1 MSLEN
6 VKVGDWLK
14 VQVTEIIPGLDYP
27 IKCGEVEFNM
37 DGEYITGEG
46 QDAFPM
52 EEQDPQGKWMMVSND
67 LKNWSKRKVLMEKN
81 GKFLYWVMAGTDEDL
96 EEAMDLGVAE
106 YAKEVEEVEEPIDL
120 NGNPIQAED
129 ELTLDQWAEKLK
141 PYLKPRK
148 Q

>member
-14 VQVTEIIPGLDYP
+14 VQVTEIIPRLDYP

-37 DGEYITGEG
+37 EGEYITDDG
-46 QDAFPM
+46 QTAFPM
-52 EEQDPQGKWMMVSND
+52 EEPDPQGKWMMVSND
-67 LKNWSKRKVLMEKN
+67 KAHWSKRKVLMEKN
-81 GKFLYWVMAGTDEDL
+81 GSFLYWIMAATDE
-96 EEAMDLGVAE
+96 EVEKAMDLRFAR
-106 YAKEVEEVEEPIDL
+106 YAKEIEEPIDL

-129 ELTLDQWAEKLK
+129 ELTLDQWAERLK

-148 Q
+148 